1 MSPFTARLCAQPTNE
16 ELTDSSLSSSAQ
28 TVVSD
33 YVPLQRRVESVVQ
46 IAMAIVT
53 PLASIGDLGSGM
65 KGGLSLL
72 EHQDKKVKEIEA

>member
-1 MSPFTARLCAQPTNE
+1 M
-16 ELTDSSLSSSAQ
+16 TDEQNKQ

-53 PLASIGDLGSGM
+53 PLSSIAELGTGK
-65 KGGLSLL
+65 KGALSLL
-72 EHQDKKVKEIEA
+72 DHQDKKVKELAV